1 MHKVKSLIGVFTVAL
16 AAAAFGAPVF
26 AQAEGW
32 GGDVEDF
39 SAPRPAQMKAEG
51 GADFGAALEA
61 ASAAE
66 GRSGGATATASAG
79 GASATAAAVPGTAAA
94 GSAGKTDGAAANTEN
109 KKTSKLEG
117 SGERLGHTMGVR
129 LGVGSEIDIGLGF
142 GIGLTDLNRIE
153 VGYSGG
159 WGIVPGDAKNYW
171 SHEGYIL
178 YEWRPNISDELS
190 WFFGFGGT
198 VGYKGTS
205 WGAPDSVWIEKD
217 KNDTTITVPR
227 RKAMS
232 DSTDAQFGIGLG
244 GRFGLEV
251 DLSFIDPDHSLK
263 ALRSSS
269 VSLDARPM
277 LYLVPT
283 AKKFPVFV
291 MTLGI
296 TYKYVFGGG
305 KNKESK

>member
-1 MHKVKSLIGVFTVAL
+1 MYKGRSLIS
-16 AAAAFGAPVF
+16 VF
-26 AQAEGW
+26 AAVFAACAFAVPAFAQVEGW
-32 GGDVEDF
+32 GSDVEDF
-39 SAPRPAQMKAEG
+39 STSRPAQMKADG
-51 GADFGAALEA
+51 GVDFGAALEA

-66 GRSGGATATASAG
+66 GRSTGATASA
-79 GASATAAAVPGTAAA
+79 SATAGGTAAA
-94 GSAGKTDGAAANTEN
+94 TAGGTGTAATAAPAAAKTEN
-109 KKTSKLEG
+109 KKEKAVKLEG
-117 SGERLGHTMGVR
+117 NGERLGHTMGVR

-159 WGIVPGDAKNYW
+159 WGIVPGDAKNFW
-171 SHEGYIL
+171 SHEGYVL
-178 YEWRPNISDELS
+178 YEWRPNISEELS

-205 WGAPDSVWIEKD
+205 WDTTWIDYAKED
-217 KNDTTITVPR
+217 TLKNDPISKIKENT
-227 RKAMS
+227 
-232 DSTDAQFGIGLG
+232 DSQFGIGLG

-277 LYLVPT
+277 LYLLPT

-305 KNKESK
+305 KSKDGK